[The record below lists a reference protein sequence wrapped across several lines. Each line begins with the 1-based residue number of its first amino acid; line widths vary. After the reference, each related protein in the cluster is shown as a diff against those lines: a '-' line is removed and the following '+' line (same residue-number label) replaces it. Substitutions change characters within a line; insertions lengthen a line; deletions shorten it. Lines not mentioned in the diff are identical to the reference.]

1 MPGTQVSY
9 QVTHF
14 LRVCAV
20 SLTYY
25 WLKVALVLIYSIQEG
40 HWGFFLLPP
49 WPGVGE
55 VAVALRGFT
64 ARGSPYTVRVLAL
77 KLEEEGEGTE
87 VEIYLILILNFDSK
101 SKYLSYLSLD
111 IWLLAYSSF

>member
-87 VEIYLILILNFDSK
+87 VEICLNV
-101 SKYLSYLSLD
+101 
-111 IWLLAYSSF
+111 